1 MMTPEHIEYWH
12 NPVLPEIEL
21 SRAKLTQFEFQKHI
35 HLDYHVGVVSHGCQQ
50 YCHKGNTYL
59 LTPGSIST
67 LNPDET
73 HNGQSRNAEGY
84 EAHVLSIPAHYVK
97 QVSDELNQGE
107 LFFNSPL
114 IDTPRLQFAFLQ
126 LHQMLTS
133 TQQFSSL
140 EIETSMMAFTTE
152 LFSKH
157 SELQPVKQNITTG
170 LSHQQ
175 ICQIRELFHDDLSH
189 TFQLE
194 TLAVK
199 FNLSKFQF
207 LRAFKKTVG
216 MTPHAYL
223 KRVRLEHAKKA
234 IINGGALSDIANQ
247 VGFFDQ
253 SHLNKAFKHAYL
265 ITPAHFQR
273 RVL

>member
-1 MMTPEHIEYWH
+1 MGSEHIEYWH
-12 NPVLPEIEL
+12 NPALPEIEL
-21 SRAKLTQFEFQKHI
+21 SRAKFTQFEFQKHI
-35 HLDYHVGVVSHGCQQ
+35 HLDYHIGVVSHGCQQ

-73 HNGQSRNAEGY
+73 HNGQSNSSRGY
-84 EAHVLSIPAHYVK
+84 EAHVLSIPTHYIK
-97 QVSDELNQGE
+97 QISHELNQKE
-107 LFFNSPL
+107 LFFNAPL
-114 IDTPRLQFAFLQ
+114 IDSPHLQSAFLQ

-133 TQQFSSL
+133 AQQFSSL

-157 SELQPVKQNITTG
+157 SELQPLKEKLPTG

-175 ICQIRELFHDDLSH
+175 VNHIRALFHDDLSH
-189 TFQLE
+189 AFQLE
-194 TLAVK
+194 TLAAQ
-199 FNLSKFQF
+199 FSLSKFQF

-234 IINGGALSDIANQ
+234 IINGGSLSDIANQ